1 MCPAA
6 QAKRGAVSDS
16 TSGPKLRQGKVGGVR
31 GRSVVSHFLS
41 AFHYILSDGAG
52 AHVRWIFIVYFL
64 GLIFLVLNLH
74 VCVCVLRH
82 VHSWMCPLAALLQ
95 PSGFS
100 PWLVMKCSC
109 HTPQMP
115 LQKDQTQNSP
125 NSVPASPH
133 SVFSRAQFLPVRLGW
148 SQSEMWITTILST
161 LKIWWDVTV
170 RLFKAKLK
178 SGLKSLWFET
188 VHCLK
193 NHF

>member
-74 VCVCVLRH
+74 VCVCVCSEACAQLD
-82 VHSWMCPLAALLQ
+82 VPGSGAAAALRFLSLTGNKVLLSHAPDAAPEGPNTKLSQ
-95 PSGFS
+95 LGPGFS
-100 PWLVMKCSC
+100 TLRLLPCTVTACAAWLVSKWNM
-109 HTPQMP
+109 
-115 LQKDQTQNSP
+115 
-125 NSVPASPH
+125 
-133 SVFSRAQFLPVRLGW
+133 VRC
-148 SQSEMWITTILST
+148 
-161 LKIWWDVTV
+161 D
-170 RLFKAKLK
+170 
-178 SGLKSLWFET
+178 
-188 VHCLK
+188 C
-193 NHF
+193 